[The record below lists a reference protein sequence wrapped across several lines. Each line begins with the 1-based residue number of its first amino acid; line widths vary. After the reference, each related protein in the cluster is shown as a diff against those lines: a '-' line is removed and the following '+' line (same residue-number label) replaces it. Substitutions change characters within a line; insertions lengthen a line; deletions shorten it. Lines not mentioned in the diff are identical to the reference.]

1 MFKIE
6 FLLKWCGFHQ
16 TLHYFLE
23 LYTILRCAS
32 VFLVYRFF
40 SEWKREVLIEQT
52 WFLSTVFLCGEC
64 KLENIYSGYIFGAKI
79 LAVLFICRNLFLWIA
94 EKNAKIANIRNC
106 QNFVSHS
113 SLPNFLSYGAPLMH
127 VSHYSLAIT
136 QRPRHNDGWIANM
149 LLCPYEIKSK
159 LSLYYHPCR
168 VNISQKDFKLICGV
182 LCGPI
187 KLWLHELSL
196 EEI

>member
-1 MFKIE
+1 MWISPNI
-6 FLLKWCGFHQ
+6 
-16 TLHYFLE
+16 TLFSGSIHNTAVCVSISCIPLFFWMKEITFNWNRHDFSVLYF
-23 LYTILRCAS
+23 C
-32 VFLVYRFF
+32 VV
-40 SEWKREVLIEQT
+40 
-52 WFLSTVFLCGEC
+52 
-64 KLENIYSGYIFGAKI
+64 NIYSGVHFWGENFGGTFYLWELIFLDCWK
-79 LAVLFICRNLFLWIA
+79 
-94 EKNAKIANIRNC
+94 KNAKIANIRNC
-106 QNFVSHS
+106 QSFVSHS

-127 VSHYSLAIT
+127 VSHYSSAIT
-136 QRPRHNDGWIANM
+136 QRPTWNNDGWIANIM
-149 LLCPYEIKSK
+149 LLCPYEIESK

>member
-1 MFKIE
+1 M
-6 FLLKWCGFHQ
+6 
-16 TLHYFLE
+16 
-23 LYTILRCAS
+23 
-32 VFLVYRFF
+32 
-40 SEWKREVLIEQT
+40 EQT
-52 WFLSTVFLCGEC
+52 WFLSTVFLCGEYLLWSTFLGGKFWRYFLFVGTYFC
-64 KLENIYSGYIFGAKI
+64 GLLKKKTAKI
-79 LAVLFICRNLFLWIA
+79 V
-94 EKNAKIANIRNC
+94 NIKNC
-106 QNFVSHS
+106 QSFVSHS

-127 VSHYSLAIT
+127 VSHYSSAIT

-149 LLCPYEIKSK
+149 LLCPYEIESK